1 MYEDKIEINSPGVAL
16 SRKEIDL
23 KAGFNKSKTLRI
35 LNGLVDKNIISKTGS
50 GAKLTYKLK

>member
-1 MYEDKIEINSPGVAL
+1 MVYELLKEEVEL